1 VLDAG
6 GCWGTT
12 ALYFASLV
20 GPEGRVYSFEF
31 DPESLEVFRAN
42 LALNPELGRRI
53 ELIEWALWDRAGE
66 TVAFTQAGRMTTV
79 HAVRGDAGAAPA
91 GDAASV
97 VATTTIDQFV
107 ERTGL
112 ERVDY
117 IKMDVE
123 GAELNVL
130 RGAAHTIERFAPKLA
145 IAAYHKDDDLVRIP
159 DAIAAFDA
167 EYRFYLQT
175 FSPVEEETVLFAA
188 SPRAT
193 SRNSLA

>member
-1 VLDAG
+1 
-6 GCWGTT
+6 
-12 ALYFASLV
+12 
-20 GPEGRVYSFEF
+20 
-31 DPESLEVFRAN
+31 
-42 LALNPELGRRI
+42 
-53 ELIEWALWDRAGE
+53 
-66 TVAFTQAGRMTTV
+66 
-79 HAVRGDAGAAPA
+79 VRGDAGAAPA

-130 RGAAHTIERFAPKLA
+130 RGAAQTIERFAPKLA

-175 FSPVEEETVLFAA
+175 FSPVEEETVLFAP